1 MIAFLPSLMAV
12 TLLGVLVPAVD
23 SVRRLYEARQARRE
37 AEAAAAARA
46 RAFARHPA
54 RLAQKRRVPGLPVH
68 GEPLSEED
76 LATYTAIM
84 MTPPIGSTQARKTSA
99 GEETE

>member
-1 MIAFLPSLMAV
+1 MIGFLPSLIAV
-12 TLLGVLVPAVD
+12 TLTGVLVLGVAGI
-23 SVRRLYEARQARRE
+23 RRLYEARQARRE
-37 AEAAAAARA
+37 AAA

-54 RLAQKRRVPGLPVH
+54 QLGRRPLRRRCPGLPID

-84 MTPPIGSTQARKTSA
+84 MTPPIGSTQARETSA